1 MLNLAMRH
9 LRVVVESPANE
20 GEEVRLPSLAVKVAP
35 LRPDKNQIFL
45 MDSDAANSS
54 ETNRG
59 EIRLQVMWEVGPHEK
74 KSLTEEEMLRTQS
87 MVRKGRLER
96 KEEEHEVREE
106 EEKEEEENLEGQQE
120 QEVGEEEEEVVV
132 MVGVMTF
139 PNLHSNFYTQSSG
152 TLDEDPV
159 LVEAPLVAVE
169 HHTTTTITTPRV
181 TPNTHYRLTT
191 ATVVSYITYPTCPE
205 EPIMR
210 DSKER
215 ASRVPACGRVGMV
228 DKALTWD
235 LNPCSLLEAP
245 GDHTSSPDDGEAGAG
260 SVCVCRCRGQGL
272 FALLLV
278 RPTPPEVL
286 QKLIPMR
293 GWEGRPAV
301 AGSCLVS
308 ASATVVC
315 LLLLL
320 PRASL
325 TTIQLRMLKCLALSG
340 VNVTF
345 ATLAVWSTSQVHSL
359 L

>member
-1 MLNLAMRH
+1 FLYLFERGYESLPDDLENVAENLFKILQEKGKSILPGEGSSVIDILGMIEMAEEVVSLPVFLGILQTVVGQRNALTYSVRH
-9 LRVVVESPANE
+9 LEDAEPGYETPE
-20 GEEVRLPSLAVKVAP
+20 GRRGVSRK
-35 LRPDKNQIFL
+35 RG
-45 MDSDAANSS
+45 
-54 ETNRG
+54 G

-152 TLDEDPV
+152 TLEYALHDLFEDPV

-210 DSKER
+210 D
-215 ASRVPACGRVGMV
+215 
-228 DKALTWD
+228 
-235 LNPCSLLEAP
+235 
-245 GDHTSSPDDGEAGAG
+245 
-260 SVCVCRCRGQGL
+260 
-272 FALLLV
+272 
-278 RPTPPEVL
+278 
-286 QKLIPMR
+286 
-293 GWEGRPAV
+293 
-301 AGSCLVS
+301 
-308 ASATVVC
+308 
-315 LLLLL
+315 
-320 PRASL
+320 
-325 TTIQLRMLKCLALSG
+325 
-340 VNVTF
+340 
-345 ATLAVWSTSQVHSL
+345 
-359 L
+359 